1 MKEDE
6 HLNQKGLIK
15 IINLITFLNKGVLG
29 KLKLYF
35 SNIIKINRS
44 KVNLLININC
54 NWVSGF
60 LMEKVVFI

>member
-44 KVNLLININC
+44 K
-54 NWVSGF
+54 
-60 LMEKVVFI
+60 